1 MMTGILRSVEDLRD
15 SAGSS
20 SPWGGG
26 WLADMIGQG
35 QTEDHCNSIEQARFA
50 SGTLFSMNSK
60 HFWGF
65 FCWMQGR
72 GDREGPDLLR
82 DGLGHSGLVWGTVGG
97 QKTNAAAFLF
107 FWQTKRAPEVGA
119 RPSSAW
125 RYGGQQKPNRERVQS
140 HLRLKNQAKNAPAT
154 RRSGN
159 DRCAAVRGAP
169 GEFSIGPSFKGLVL
183 VLV

>member
-1 MMTGILRSVEDLRD
+1 MTGILRSVDDLRD

-82 DGLGHSGLVWGTVGG
+82 MGSAIRGWSGVRLVGKRLTPPP
-97 QKTNAAAFLF
+97 F
-107 FWQTKRAPEVGA
+107 FFFG
-119 RPSSAW
+119 
-125 RYGGQQKPNRERVQS
+125 
-140 HLRLKNQAKNAPAT
+140 
-154 RRSGN
+154 RRSGHPKWARAHRRPGVTEDN
-159 DRCAAVRGAP
+159 RNRTERGSSHICDSKTRPRTLQQRADLATIAVPQCEVLPVSSRSDRLSRGLYW
-169 GEFSIGPSFKGLVL
+169 S
-183 VLV
+183 

>member
-1 MMTGILRSVEDLRD
+1 MTGILRSVEDLRD

-82 DGLGHSGLVWGTVGG
+82 MGSAIRGWSGVRLVGKRLTPPP
-97 QKTNAAAFLF
+97 FFF